1 MKIIKITLFITFLF
15 VSLFVVS
22 QYQRKRATL
31 PAERT
36 TNDSIVEGIWYK
48 YKIYGDIIGTR
59 TADIKIVK
67 VKNDSVW
74 YNMGGIVYIEK
85 YKKLKKWIR

>member
-15 VSLFVVS
+15 VSLS
-22 QYQRKRATL
+22 TL
-31 PAERT
+31 PTERT
-36 TNDSIVEGIWYK
+36 TNDSIVEGRWYK
-48 YKIYGDIIGTR
+48 YKLYGDIIGTR
-59 TADIKIVK
+59 TADIKIIK

-74 YNMGGIVYIEK
+74 YNMNGILYVDK